1 MPGGSLGQH
10 DVTLLALD
18 IGQGRMS
25 KSMEAEEFT
34 LETSALLPLS
44 EQVPKHP
51 GRKPATLADKKRIAR
66 DKALLAAEKLVE
78 LADNGVGKKDVLGA
92 APAPAP
98 LEDTNGDAS
107 LDSAVGAEDI
117 ADVERNDFVAPE
129 GSAES
134 QGNDHVVPEPL
145 DTVPCDAEDSLLLGG
160 GETAGSSSDFAD
172 VGGHREPPEKDSGN
186 SKPVAT
192 ILPKVAI
199 LCKAGLDDYRVWIS
213 SELGFLTAFGHFEEE
228 PIRFEAYQERFLLE
242 HGQRFRSVEK
252 ARQIGY
258 SFLFACEAVARC
270 HLRENHTAIFVSYN
284 LEDAKEK
291 IIYARQLAE
300 ELPAAYRKKIT
311 TDSKTELAFR
321 SLDGKTESRIISN
334 PSKAPRGKKG
344 DLYLDELAHY
354 TFDRDVYK
362 GSTALIARAN
372 NQMSICSTPLGRR
385 GTFWEI
391 ARQEL
396 RPYPRYWRQR
406 VPWWLCSFFCI
417 DIGTAYELAPAMPT
431 EERVRRFGT
440 MAIQDQFDALM
451 LEDFQQ
457 EFELDYIDESY
468 SFYPYDLILPC
479 TYDVAERGEITGAGA
494 SRLYLADDPTEF
506 PKIRGRLTAGY
517 DVGRK
522 NDLSVLSVFEE
533 VDNTRKCRMLKVLD
547 RVPFAAQEAELR
559 RMLDILPIARMSID
573 QNGIGMQLAENLKA
587 DYDQID
593 PVTFTNESKEIM
605 AHDFKILL
613 QRRDIM
619 MPKDRSLVSE
629 IHSIK
634 RRLTATGKPQFES
647 EGLKGRGHADRF
659 WSVVLAC
666 RKERNLP
673 KPQETYEVAVRVI
686 G

>member
-1 MPGGSLGQH
+1 MP
-10 DVTLLALD
+10 ALD
-18 IGQGRMS
+18 VGQRAMTQR
-25 KSMEAEEFT
+25 MEAEEFT
-34 LETSALLPLS
+34 LETGNLLPLS
-44 EQVPKHP
+44 EQVAKRP
-51 GRKPATLADKKRIAR
+51 GRKPSSPRAGKKRVR
-66 DKALLAAEKLVE
+66 RSEPLLAAEELVE
-78 LADNGVGKKDVLGA
+78 LADDGVGEKNVLST
-92 APAPAP
+92 PASTVP
-98 LEDTNGDAS
+98 LEDFESDAT
-107 LDSAVGAEDI
+107 LDPSVSAEDVP
-117 ADVERNDFVAPE
+117 DVQRDNLVAPE
-129 GSAES
+129 TGSKCE
-134 QGNDHVVPEPL
+134 GNDHVISKATDPIPS
-145 DTVPCDAEDSLLLGG
+145 DGEDFSLLGG
-160 GETAGSSSDFAD
+160 SETSGSGSDLAD

-199 LCKAGLDDYRVWIS
+199 LSKAGLDDYRVWIS
-213 SELGFLTAFGHFEEE
+213 SELGFMTAFGRFEEE

-252 ARQIGY
+252 ARQIGF

-270 HLRENHTAIFVSYN
+270 HLRESHTSIFVSYN

-291 IIYARQLAE
+291 ILYARQLAE
-300 ELPAAYRKKIT
+300 ELPFAYRKKIT

-321 SLDGKTESRIISN
+321 SVDGKTESRIISN

-372 NQMSICSTPLGRR
+372 NQLSICSTPLGRR

-417 DIGTAYELAPAMPT
+417 DINAAHELSPTMPT
-431 EERVRRFGT
+431 EDRVRRFGT
-440 MAIQDQFDALM
+440 MALQDQFDALM
-451 LEDFQQ
+451 IEDFQQ

-522 NDLSVLSVFEE
+522 RDLSVLSVFED
-533 VDNTRKCRMLKVLD
+533 VDNTKKCRMLKVLD
-547 RVPFAAQEAELR
+547 RVPFAVQEAELR
-559 RMLDILPIARMSID
+559 RVLDILPIARMSID
-573 QNGIGMQLAENLKA
+573 QNGIGMQLAENLKN
-587 DYDQID
+587 DFDQID
-593 PVTFTNESKEIM
+593 PVTFTNDSKEIM

-619 MPKDRSLVSE
+619 MPKDRALVSE

-634 RRLTATGKPQFES
+634 RKLTATGKPQFES

-666 RKERNLP
+666 RKERDLP
-673 KPQETYEVAVRVI
+673 KPQETYEVACRVI